1 MTNRDDAHK
10 SNAMYFGGEI
20 MPLQEGGKK
29 SLTLALEKELQLNVN
44 LTKVETPSICKF
56 H

>member
-10 SNAMYFGGEI
+10 SNATYFGGEI

-29 SLTLALEKELQLNVN
+29 KFNSGIGERTTVKCQLN
-44 LTKVETPSICKF
+44 EG
-56 H
+56 